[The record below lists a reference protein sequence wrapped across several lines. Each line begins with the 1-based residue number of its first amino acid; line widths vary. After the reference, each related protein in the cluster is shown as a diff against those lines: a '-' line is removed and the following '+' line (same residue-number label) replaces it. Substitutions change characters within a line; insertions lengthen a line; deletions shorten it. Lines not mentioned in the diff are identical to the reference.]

1 MKTILITLIT
11 LALSGCAVYPVGY
24 NAGIPVFV
32 APAPV
37 VWGPPVVVAPAPCV
51 SRIVPIFDAWGNVVG
66 RRFVC

>member
-1 MKTILITLIT
+1 MKTIILASV

-32 APAPV
+32 GSV
-37 VWGPPVVVAPAPCV
+37 VWAPPVVVAPVACV
-51 SRIVPIFDAWGNVVG
+51 SRIVPIYDAWGNVVG

>member
-1 MKTILITLIT
+1 MRIIFLSIV

-32 APAPV
+32 GPV
-37 VWGPPVVVAPAPCV
+37 VWAPPVVTPPPTCV
-51 SRIVPIFDAWGNVVG
+51 SRIVPIYDAWGNVVG